1 MFDAAKIDTTNRR
14 ITNHSIKASLCTI
27 MWNDGFDDQQ
37 ISSRSGHRSDA
48 FWRYKRMGKTMEHKI
63 SDALQPPNPQKSA
76 QQNVNYVSSENT
88 VKWSNKPIYSNT
100 FSRSSTIVRPGQI
113 PSSAQSPVSL
123 NLVDIFDKLK
133 RAGGSSVRI
142 NCDNSI
148 SIDISK

>member
-1 MFDAAKIDTTNRR
+1 MGLGLCRKSAISKI
-14 ITNHSIKASLCTI
+14 IFI
-27 MWNDGFDDQQ
+27 DDNIIAVNGTGVVSSVYGIFLREIGSYRQ
-37 ISSRSGHRSDA
+37 I
-48 FWRYKRMGKTMEHKI
+48 WRCKRMGKTMEHKI

-123 NLVDIFDKLK
+123 NLVDIFDNLK
-133 RAGGSSVRI
+133 RARGSSVRI
-142 NCDNSI
+142 DSDNSI
-148 SIDISK
+148 TIDVSK